1 MSFVSATKHLHY
13 AGRFLSLQKDLSSA
27 PAISE
32 RRGRRHIKYTIR
44 HSQLEDIVNLLD
56 ISLVEKR
63 MPLILHGKQM
73 NNYTNINNNDN
84 AKNIY
89 PWT

>member
-1 MSFVSATKHLHY
+1 MAFVSATKHLHY
-13 AGRFLSLQKDLSSA
+13 AGRFLSLQKDQSSA

-32 RRGRRHIKYTIR
+32 RRGRWHIKYTLR
-44 HSQLEDIVNLLD
+44 HSQLLD

-63 MPLILHGKQM
+63 MPLILHSKQM